1 MRSAKCPTAVTATR
15 QREEYQ
21 VDTLHQDYSLKPQ
34 LDEVPFRTIET
45 GILETVTTDR
55 EESETHAVDLA
66 SSHNS
71 PTALISAILYFVRK
85 TDVFK

>member
-55 EESETHAVDLA
+55 EGSETHAVDLVH
-66 SSHNS
+66 SSRHII
-71 PTALISAILYFVRK
+71 ALLH
-85 TDVFK
+85 